1 MSAKPAEEEEESK
14 AKVDDKR
21 EVDVEGVQQIMEPS
35 SQAREVRRSEGREA
49 PPPPH
54 PLIPQV
60 LLYM

>member
-1 MSAKPAEEEEESK
+1 MSAKHAEEEEESK
-14 AKVDDKR
+14 AKVDDKS
-21 EVDVEGVQQIMEPS
+21 EVDVEGVQEIVEPS
-35 SQAREVRRSEGREA
+35 PQAREVRSEGREA